1 MTTERL
7 ENNLVAY
14 LTDVSPSDEI
24 SIVTETQRAEIELPC
39 LSIGAAS
46 SDRYAVALPGVLKV
60 GVNITLRCH
69 AGDEGDSDVGS
80 WQDQIETLLN
90 DPSVI
95 KQSCT
100 DGILI
105 QFWDFQGATTSW
117 DDSIMETIYTAECLV
132 MRI

>member
-7 ENNLVAY
+7 ENNLIAY
-14 LTDVSPSDEI
+14 LTDVSPSDQI
-24 SIVTETQRAEIELPC
+24 SIVSETQRAEIELPC
-39 LSIGAAS
+39 LGVGAVT

-69 AGDEGDSDVGS
+69 AGDEDDSDVAS

-90 DPSVI
+90 DPTVI
-95 KQSCT
+95 KESCT

-117 DDSIMETIYTAECLV
+117 DDSVMETQYTAECLV

>member
-14 LTDVSPSDEI
+14 LTDVSPSDQI
-24 SIVTETQRAEIELPC
+24 SIVTDTQRAEIELPC
-39 LSIGAAS
+39 LSVGAVT

-69 AGDEGDSDVGS
+69 AGDEDDSDVAS

-90 DPSVI
+90 DPTVI
-95 KQSCT
+95 KESCT

-117 DDSIMETIYTAECLV
+117 DESVMETIYTAECLV

>member
-1 MTTERL
+1 MTSERL

-14 LTDVSPSDEI
+14 LTDVSPSDQI
-24 SIVTETQRAEIELPC
+24 SIAADTQRAEIELPC
-39 LSIGAAS
+39 LSVGVAS
-46 SDRYAVALPGVLKV
+46 SERYAVALPGVLKV
-60 GVNITLRCH
+60 SVNITLRLH
-69 AGDEGDSDVGS
+69 AGDEAESDVGS

-95 KQSCT
+95 KESCT

-105 QFWDFQGATTSW
+105 QFWDFQGVTTSW
-117 DDSIMETIYTAECLV
+117 DESVMETIYTAECLV

>member
-7 ENNLVAY
+7 ENNLVSY
-14 LTDVSPSDEI
+14 LIDVSPSDQI
-24 SIVTETQRAEIELPC
+24 SIVTDTQRAEIELPC
-39 LSIGAAS
+39 LSVGAAS

-69 AGDEGDSDVGS
+69 AGDEDDSDVAS

-90 DPSVI
+90 DPTII
-95 KQSCT
+95 KESCT

-117 DDSIMETIYTAECLV
+117 DESVMETIYTAECLV

>member
-7 ENNLVAY
+7 ENNLIAY
-14 LTDVSPSDEI
+14 LTDVSPSDQL
-24 SIVTETQRAEIELPC
+24 SIVSDTKRATIELPC
-39 LSIGAAS
+39 LSVGAAS

-69 AGDEGDSDVGS
+69 AGDEDDSNVAS

-90 DPSVI
+90 DPTVI
-95 KQSCT
+95 KESCT

-117 DDSIMETIYTAECLV
+117 DESVMETVYNAECLV